1 MIGIECIR
9 NYGDD
14 YLWRKISIYWFIII
28 SKMWKMLHVAKKFNN
43 GRPNLS
49 PFSKGVIEFKPG
61 QLTGNE
67 VKRFGFSLSTSN
79 ENKRI

>member
-1 MIGIECIR
+1 
-9 NYGDD
+9 
-14 YLWRKISIYWFIII
+14 
-28 SKMWKMLHVAKKFNN
+28 MLHVAKKFNN

-49 PFSKGVIEFKPG
+49 PFSKGVIEFKTG